1 MDTIRF
7 DYHGCRVLV
16 TGGSNGIGL
25 AIARAYRDAGAEV
38 TITGTQASAADY
50 EAELSAFDY
59 RQLDQR
65 DRAETSRLAASMDEL
80 DILVNNAGVSFPGG
94 QDEYEPE
101 VFEESLRI
109 NLSAGFQ
116 LAVGCREALSRS
128 KLPGGAS
135 VIGIASMTSYFGLA
149 MIPGYGASKAAV
161 VQLAKTLAIQWAG
174 QNIRVNN
181 VAAGLTRSKMTAPM
195 LEMPEMMQAQ
205 MARTPLGRI
214 AEPEDIAGSV
224 LFLSSQAA
232 SYITGQ
238 TIIVDGGF
246 SVFG

>member
-1 MDTIRF
+1 
-7 DYHGCRVLV
+7 
-16 TGGSNGIGL
+16 
-25 AIARAYRDAGAEV
+25 
-38 TITGTQASAADY
+38 
-50 EAELSAFDY
+50 
-59 RQLDQR
+59 
-65 DRAETSRLAASMDEL
+65 
-80 DILVNNAGVSFPGG
+80 
-94 QDEYEPE
+94 
-101 VFEESLRI
+101 
-109 NLSAGFQ
+109 
-116 LAVGCREALSRS
+116 
-128 KLPGGAS
+128 
-135 VIGIASMTSYFGLA
+135 MTSYFGLA

-161 VQLAKTLAIQWAG
+161 VQLAKTLSIQWAG

-238 TIIVDGGF
+238 TIIAGGGF